1 MATMTRSRTQVLRGY
16 LPGQT
21 FEHQNETVVKSMFV
35 EVEHADVDPEV
46 LFENLRTALQRWTEF
61 EDDKTGE
68 RKNRAPGF
76 PELPRF
82 QNQYEIVAPFEE
94 VKYKVWPLLLRCT
107 NERCEKVALFKD
119 DQEWGRVKHP
129 AKCDKCGSRR
139 EQMPYIQV
147 HVCGNDNTLLVPSC
161 EKHGMDHVYL
171 KDERSFETSTW
182 RCRAP
187 GCGGRY
193 LSNMRFQPCGCGEG
207 GGYVSRTIRQ
217 EDRFITH
224 TLALVSFERAPRLKL
239 ERTPGADKV
248 VVGYWLGLFDDYE
261 GTLLD
266 VQNEPNAEAAAKWPE
281 MEQMMRGNPAFSDED
296 IENMRKR
303 LLGESAGLLDEVT
316 SLVPEAVCAEVGG
329 SQRARE
335 CTLIWAGAGHLQ
347 SSRLRDFRKAAEDTS
362 RLGAAQVLVDAEAKL
377 RECGFSDLLVVENFP
392 VALAAYGYT
401 RLGRSPA
408 SALLQSF
415 PPRHSKGKRKDK
427 TPIYVVESKTEAVFF
442 ELDAVRVLD
451 WLVRNDLME
460 PVTLPEDPGRALVE
474 AKAAVLG
481 AVTADERVR
490 EHVELLQHTLS
501 HALVRNLG
509 ERSGFAENTMA
520 EYLIPELLTFGL
532 YADTHQEFTLG
543 ALVSLAEHRLAEWL
557 DAARDGGRH
566 CDWDPQC
573 GRDDG
578 ACMGCLHLSFGCGH
592 FNENLDRAVLFGSPA
607 GHERRIAHGYWS

>member
-1 MATMTRSRTQVLRGY
+1 MSTMTRSRTQVLRGY

-21 FEHQNETVVKSMFV
+21 FEHQNETIVKSLFV
-35 EVEHADVDPEV
+35 EVEHSSVDPDV
-46 LFENLRTALQRWTEF
+46 LFENLQNALRRWVEH
-61 EDDKTGE
+61 EDDQTGD

-82 QNQYEIVAPFEE
+82 SEQYELVAPYEE
-94 VKYKVWPLLLRCT
+94 VKYKIWPLLLRCT
-107 NERCEKVALFKD
+107 NEDCEKVAFFKD
-119 DQEWGRVKHP
+119 DVEWGK
-129 AKCDKCGSRR
+129 AKNAARCDKCGRPR

-147 HVCGNDNTLLVPSC
+147 HVCGNDNTLLVPRC
-161 EKHGMDHVYL
+161 EKHDMEHVYL

-182 RCRAP
+182 RCRGP
-187 GCGGRY
+187 GCNGRY

-224 TLALVSFERAPRLKL
+224 TFAFVSFERAPRLKL
-239 ERTPGADKV
+239 ERTPGAEKV
-248 VVGYWLGLFDDYE
+248 VVGYWLGLLDDYE
-261 GTLLD
+261 QALLD
-266 VQNEPNAEAAAKWPE
+266 AQNEPNADAAAKWPE
-281 MEQMMRGNPAFSDED
+281 MERMMRENPAFTDED
-296 IENMRKR
+296 VENMRKR
-303 LLGESAGLLDEVT
+303 VIDETAGALDEVT
-316 SLVPEAVCAEVGG
+316 SLVSPVVCAEVGR

-335 CTLIWAGAGHLQ
+335 RTLIWAGAGN
-347 SSRLRDFRKAAEDTS
+347 LRSWCLEDFRKVAEDTS
-362 RLGAAQVLVDAEAKL
+362 RHGAAQVLADAEQKL
-377 RECGFSDLLVVENFP
+377 EECGFSDLLVVENFP

-401 RLGRSPA
+401 RLGRSPTT
-408 SALLQSF
+408 ALLRSF
-415 PPRHSKGKRKDK
+415 PPRRKGKQKDK
-427 TPIYVVESKTEAVFF
+427 VPIYVVESKTEAVFF

-451 WLVRNDLME
+451 WLASNDLIAAAN
-460 PVTLPEDPGRALVE
+460 LPEDPARARVE
-474 AKAAVLG
+474 AKAAVLTG
-481 AVTADERVR
+481 VMTDERVM
-490 EHVELLQHTLS
+490 EHVELLQHTLA

-557 DAARDGGRH
+557 DAARDGGRY
-566 CDWDPQC
+566 CAWDPQC

-578 ACMGCLHLSFGCGH
+578 ACMGCLHLSFGCSH

-607 GHERRIAHGYWS
+607 GHERRIARGYWS